1 MWGKTDVLLT
11 WEFNTGGN
19 CALNTARG
27 LSSPRLRPRG
37 KLTKCLESLA
47 RLSRTDKLFR
57 RRWTP
62 DLPEDHTNPAAAF
75 MAACHKGGVRILAIG
90 SIPTDTDEEGPGE
103 LTYLKLM
110 IEDGS
115 VQLVFPDLVSY
126 LVVYGS
132 FRPRNSATLLS
143 LKFRA
148 LEWIKKRSLNTLD
161 IASGFASS
169 VAFGF
174 ACSTFESGAISTI
187 EHAMAD
193 LDVLA
198 A

>member
-1 MWGKTDVLLT
+1 
-11 WEFNTGGN
+11 
-19 CALNTARG
+19 
-27 LSSPRLRPRG
+27 
-37 KLTKCLESLA
+37 
-47 RLSRTDKLFR
+47 
-57 RRWTP
+57 
-62 DLPEDHTNPAAAF
+62 

-90 SIPTDTDEEGPGE
+90 SIPTNTDENGPGK
-103 LTYLKLM
+103 LDYLKLM

-126 LVVYGS
+126 LVVYGA

-174 ACSTFESGAISTI
+174 ACSTFESGAISTV

-193 LDVLA
+193 LDVLSA
-198 A
+198 